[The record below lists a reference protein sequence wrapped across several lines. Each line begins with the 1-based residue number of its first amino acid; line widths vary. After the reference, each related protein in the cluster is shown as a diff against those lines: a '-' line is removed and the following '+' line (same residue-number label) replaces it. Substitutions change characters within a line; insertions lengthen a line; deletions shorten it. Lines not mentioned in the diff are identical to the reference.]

1 MYTEASS
8 PRKVGEV
15 ARLLSVDLLPTDPGG
30 NCFEL
35 WYHMW
40 GSTMGTLNVYQ
51 NDGTETLI
59 WSNAVGKDDM
69 WYVARKTLKNIN
81 VQFQVGFSKLG
92 NSTFTPHTHLRTSN
106 TGGCKF

>member
-1 MYTEASS
+1 MFTEASS
-8 PRKVGEV
+8 PRVKDEK
-15 ARLLSVDLLPTDPGG
+15 ARLLSVVVPPTDPGG

-59 WSNAVGKDDM
+59 WRNAVGKDDR
-69 WYVARKTLKNIN
+69 WYVARKTIKNIN
-81 VQFQVGFSKLG
+81 VNYQVGTANL
-92 NSTFTPHTHLRTSN
+92 
-106 TGGCKF
+106 